1 MISSHEDKPKYLT
14 GFMPLRGLF
23 SSLVSL
29 LNKARWLVM
38 ISLFVS
44 GFVMSLLSFSSFD
57 LSLDDLIALLVSFNP
72 DDMSQQILLTLRL
85 PRSLGAMLIGANL
98 AVAGVLMQGL
108 TRNALAS
115 PSILGITSGAAC
127 FMALASIGVVLLA
140 SLNSVLVAALGGLLG
155 GGLVMVLGGFFSQ
168 SAHPLR
174 LVLAGIAIS
183 ALLVGITRA
192 SVILADDMAYSVI
205 AWLAGSVATLD
216 WSQFSQLWPFS
227 LVALLLA
234 FLLAGKMNLL
244 ALGEEVATGLGLNIK
259 QVRWLVCLSLI
270 LLTATSVAI
279 AGPIAFVGLLI
290 PHIARKIVGF
300 EHQYLIPCSGLLGAS
315 LLLWSDA
322 LSRSIAFPSETPVG
336 VITALIGSPCFIL
349 LALRS
354 KLA

>member
-1 MISSHEDKPKYLT
+1 MNAQWSR
-14 GFMPLRGLF
+14 FAPLLI
-23 SSLVSL
+23 
-29 LNKARWLVM
+29 KQTPW
-38 ISLFVS
+38 
-44 GFVMSLLSFSSFD
+44 FVMMLLFIVGFITSLLSFSSFD
-57 LSLDDLIALLVSFNP
+57 LNLSDAWALLVSFNP
-72 DDMSQQILLTLRL
+72 DSLSQQILLTLRL

-127 FMALASIGVVLLA
+127 FMALSSIGVVFLA

-183 ALLVGITRA
+183 ALLVGVTRA

-205 AWLAGSVATLD
+205 AWLAGSISSLD
-216 WSQFSQLWPFS
+216 WSQFAQLWPFS
-227 LVALLLA
+227 LVALAIA
-234 FLLAGKMNLL
+234 FVMAGKMNLL
-244 ALGEEVATGLGLNIK
+244 ALGEEVATGLGVNIK
-259 QVRWLVCLSLI
+259 HVRVLVCLSII
-270 LLTATSVAI
+270 LLTAVSVAI

-290 PHIARKIVGF
+290 PHIARKIVGV
-300 EHQYLIPCSGLLGAS
+300 EHQVLIPCSALLGAS
-315 LLLWSDA
+315 LLLWADA

-354 KLA
+354 KLS

>member
-1 MISSHEDKPKYLT
+1 MNAQWSR
-14 GFMPLRGLF
+14 FAPLLI
-23 SSLVSL
+23 
-29 LNKARWLVM
+29 KQTPWLVM
-38 ISLFVS
+38 MLLFIV
-44 GFVMSLLSFSSFD
+44 GFITSLLRFSSFD
-57 LSLDDLIALLVSFNP
+57 LNLSDAWALLVSFNP
-72 DDMSQQILLTLRL
+72 DSLSQQILLTLRL

-127 FMALASIGVVLLA
+127 FMALSSIGVVFLA

-183 ALLVGITRA
+183 ALLVGVTRA

-205 AWLAGSVATLD
+205 AWLAGSISSLD
-216 WSQFSQLWPFS
+216 WSQFAQLWPFS
-227 LVALLLA
+227 LVALAIA
-234 FLLAGKMNLL
+234 FVMAGKMNLL
-244 ALGEEVATGLGLNIK
+244 ALGEEVATGLGVNIK
-259 QVRWLVCLSLI
+259 HVRVLVCLSII
-270 LLTATSVAI
+270 LLTAVSVAI

-290 PHIARKIVGF
+290 PHIARKIVGV
-300 EHQYLIPCSGLLGAS
+300 EHQVLIPCSALLGAS
-315 LLLWSDA
+315 LLLWADA

-354 KLA
+354 KLS

>member
-1 MISSHEDKPKYLT
+1 MNAQWSR
-14 GFMPLRGLF
+14 FAPLLI
-23 SSLVSL
+23 
-29 LNKARWLVM
+29 KQTPWLVM
-38 ISLFVS
+38 MLLFIV
-44 GFVMSLLSFSSFD
+44 GFITSLLSFSSFD
-57 LSLDDLIALLVSFNP
+57 LNLSDAWALLVSFNP
-72 DDMSQQILLTLRL
+72 DSLSQQILLTLRL

-127 FMALASIGVVLLA
+127 FMALSSIGVVFLA

-155 GGLVMVLGGFFSQ
+155 GGLVMILGGFFSQ

-183 ALLVGITRA
+183 ALLVGVTRA

-205 AWLAGSVATLD
+205 AWLAGSISSLD
-216 WSQFSQLWPFS
+216 WSQFAQLWPFS
-227 LVALLLA
+227 LVALAIA
-234 FLLAGKMNLL
+234 FVMAGKMNLL
-244 ALGEEVATGLGLNIK
+244 ALGEEVATGLGVNIK
-259 QVRWLVCLSLI
+259 YVRVLVCLSII
-270 LLTATSVAI
+270 LLTAVSVAI

-290 PHIARKIVGF
+290 PHIARKIVGV
-300 EHQYLIPCSGLLGAS
+300 EHQVLIPCSALLGAS
-315 LLLWSDA
+315 LLLWADA

-354 KLA
+354 KLS